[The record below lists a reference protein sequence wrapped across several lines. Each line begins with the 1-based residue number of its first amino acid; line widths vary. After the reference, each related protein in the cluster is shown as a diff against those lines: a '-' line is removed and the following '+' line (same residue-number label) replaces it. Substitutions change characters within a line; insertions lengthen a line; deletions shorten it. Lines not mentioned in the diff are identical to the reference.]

1 MTPMMQQYL
10 EIKEK
15 YKEYILMCRIG
26 DFYEMFFDDAKI
38 ASEVL
43 DLVLTGRDNGD
54 EGRAPMC
61 GVPFHAAD
69 NYIGRLVG
77 KGYKV
82 AICEQLEDPSVA
94 KGLVKRDVTRMI
106 TPGTVT
112 ESSFLEETKN
122 NYICAICIDEDDV
135 GVAFADIS
143 TGDVSAT
150 EFSGNNKLLK
160 LMGELGTHSP
170 KEAVLNCSVKELGE
184 AGDFLRQRIE
194 CLINENQAHRFDGAG
209 AKQEAFKRLNR
220 VPDEFENE
228 DSVSLRAF
236 GAIISYVVETQKN
249 DVPNINEI
257 NFYKDGEY
265 LEIDVNSRRS
275 LELCETMRRA
285 EKKGT
290 LLWVLDK
297 TKTAAGARLLKSY
310 IDFPL
315 KNPNTINRRQSAVA
329 ELFDNVTLRGELGEA
344 LTGIL
349 DLERLITRIVCG
361 SATARDLKA
370 IAQTTEKL
378 PMIKSLL
385 SVCSSEELRSVCA
398 DIDTLDDICDLIN
411 SSIVDEPPFSIREGG
426 FIRDGYNSDVDYL
439 RSVMS
444 GSKELISRIEELEKA
459 ATGIRTLKV
468 GYNRVF
474 GYYIEVSKSFI
485 NSVPERF
492 IRKQTL
498 TNCERYITEEL
509 KDMEAQIIG
518 SSEKLTALE
527 YQLFTEIRD
536 KVASNIHRIQKTAS
550 TLSKIDVYR
559 SLAEVAVQNNYVRP
573 EVTYGDKVSIE
584 AGRHPVVE
592 QFSKNVFFVPNDTE
606 LDSKQ
611 NRFMLITG
619 PNMAGKSTY
628 MRQVAIICIMAQI
641 GSFVPAKEA
650 RISVIDKIFTRVGA
664 SDDLAMGQS
673 TFMLEMSEVAYILSN
688 ATNKS
693 LIIYDEIG
701 RGTSTFDGM
710 SIARAVAEY
719 TAGKK
724 IGAKTLF
731 ATHYHELTSLE
742 NEIEGIVNYNIA
754 AKKKGDGITFL
765 RKIVKGAADD
775 SYGIEV
781 AKLAGVPNEVTR
793 RAKEVLS
800 MLENGN
806 SVQKP
811 MKKIEET
818 NEITFDS
825 FEEKEVCEKLRSCD
839 INTLTP
845 LEALNLIFELK
856 KILR

>member
-1 MTPMMQQYL
+1 
-10 EIKEK
+10 
-15 YKEYILMCRIG
+15 MCRIG

-82 AICEQLEDPSVA
+82 AICEQLEDPSAA

-122 NYICAICIDEDDV
+122 NYICAIYTGEDEV

-143 TGDVSAT
+143 TGDISAT

-194 CLINENQAHRFDGAG
+194 CLINENQAHRFDGAE

-228 DSVSLRAF
+228 HSASLRAF

-329 ELFDNVTLRGELGEA
+329 ELFDNVTLRGELGEE

-349 DLERLITRIVCG
+349 DLERLITRIACG
-361 SATARDLKA
+361 SATARDLRA
-370 IAQTTEKL
+370 IAQTAEKL
-378 PMIKSLL
+378 PIIKSLL
-385 SVCSSEELRSVCA
+385 SGCSSEELRSVCA

-411 SSIVDEPPFSIREGG
+411 AAIVDEPPFSVREGG
-426 FIRDGYNSDVDYL
+426 FIREGFNSDVDYL

-444 GSKELISRIEELEKA
+444 GSKDLISRIEELEKA

-468 GYNRVF
+468 GYNRIF

-527 YQLFTEIRD
+527 YQLFTEVRD
-536 KVASNIHRIQKTAS
+536 KVASNVNRIQKTAS
-550 TLSKIDVYR
+550 MLSKIDVYR

-573 EVTYGDKVSIE
+573 EVTYGDKISID

-641 GSFVPAKEA
+641 GSFVPAREA
-650 RISVIDKIFTRVGA
+650 RISVVDKIFTRVGA

-845 LEALNLIFELK
+845 LEALNMIFELK